1 MKPFKMINRIKAKRM
16 KYMKN
21 ILYILITPGLLLFA
35 ANIAN
40 AQSMQNTSGKKPEQI
55 IIQNNKQETVAPAKN
70 TNLLKQKLIEL
81 KNKQGTITGIYK
93 FEQPMVPVDKK
104 EILPEKEK
112 TEIKEN
118 QEIIK
123 PK

>member
-1 MKPFKMINRIKAKRM
+1 M

>member
-1 MKPFKMINRIKAKRM
+1 
-16 KYMKN
+16 
-21 ILYILITPGLLLFA
+21 
-35 ANIAN
+35 
-40 AQSMQNTSGKKPEQI
+40 
-55 IIQNNKQETVAPAKN
+55 
-70 TNLLKQKLIEL
+70 
-81 KNKQGTITGIYK
+81 
-93 FEQPMVPVDKK
+93 MVPVDKK